1 MDDFPEADPKE
12 EQLLQLA
19 IEYVTTGAY
28 PPGITKVRKRAV
40 RRKAG
45 TLVIDKG
52 EVFVWHHRRKVKVV
66 MEKEEQARILRACHA
81 EPTSGH
87 FGVTKT
93 WRRAAERFYWQGM
106 SLDVKKLVSTLAL
119 KNLCVEK

>member
-1 MDDFPEADPKE
+1 MDGFLEVEPKE

-19 IEYVTTGAY
+19 IEYVTTGTY
-28 PPGITKVRKRAV
+28 PAGIAKDRKRAV
-40 RRKAG
+40 RRKAS

-52 EVFVWHHRRKVKVV
+52 EVFVRHHQRKVKVV
-66 MEKEEQARILRACHA
+66 VEKEEQARILRACHA

-93 WRRAAERFYWQGM
+93 WRRVAERFYWHH
-106 SLDVKKLVSTLAL
+106 SVKLLPFVS
-119 KNLCVEK
+119 

>member
-1 MDDFPEADPKE
+1 MSDLPEAEPKE
-12 EQLLQLA
+12 EELLQLA

-28 PPGITKVRKRAV
+28 PAGITKDKKRAV

-52 EVFVWHHRRKVKVV
+52 EVFLQRHRRKVKVV
-66 MEKEEQARILRACHA
+66 VEKKEQARILRACHA

-93 WRRAAERFYWQGM
+93 WRRVAERFYWQRM
-106 SLDVKKLVSTLAL
+106 SLDVKTYFPSNIL
-119 KNLCVEK
+119 